1 MKRMLILLTVMALSM
16 QSCGSEFSRT
26 RLSDYVNPLQGTM
39 SVDSFSTGN
48 TYPAVAVPWGMNF
61 WTPQTRKNGN
71 GWQYVYSDCQI
82 GGFKQTHQPSPW
94 INDYGCFSVM
104 PVTDSS
110 AVFWKNRVA
119 SFTHEDEVS
128 HPYYYGVKL
137 STGIFAEMT
146 PTYSGSVMRF
156 TYPADEQAYIV
167 VDGFGPNCEIVCEDG
182 VISGKSSY
190 YAHNNSAV
198 LPEDFATH
206 FRLSFN
212 VPVTGFRLFGK
223 GKEQVAL
230 VSLDADGPVE
240 MKAVSS
246 FISDDQA
253 RLNFNREL
261 AEKDFGS
268 VCSEAAAMW
277 DKTLSSISVSG
288 SSEEHLR
295 TFYSALYRTM
305 LFPRKIHETDV
316 NGRIVHFDF
325 YNGGVREGYMFADN
339 GFWDTFRAV
348 HPLFTIICPSLSEQ
362 FMDALLN
369 IYDEGGYLPEWFS
382 PAYKDC
388 MLGQH
393 SVAVVTD
400 AFLKGIDDFDRD
412 KMMEAMIKGANSAGP
427 NATGRKGFE
436 YYNELGYVP
445 YDCGVKGSVSRTLE
459 YAYNDYCISLFAEA
473 LGRKEEAAVYRAKA
487 LNYKNIFDTSINF
500 VRPKDKD
507 GNWQRE
513 GWQPDTW
520 GGSFTEGSSWHWTW
534 CVYHDPKGLIDLMG
548 GDAAFEAKLDS
559 VFMAEPTY
567 ECSNYGKVIHEIAEM
582 VAGDMGQYAHGNEPI
597 QHAVYM
603 YNYAGVPNKTQAHVR
618 DIMEKFYHS
627 GVNDGCGL
635 CGDEDNGQT
644 SAWYVFSAL
653 GFYPVCP
660 GTGEY
665 VIGSPLF
672 EDAVIKL
679 ENGRT
684 FEVKAHGNSEK
695 NVYIRSAK
703 LNGQPFNRSYITH
716 KEIMEGG
723 VLEFVMGAEPSND
736 HVALERPHSMSD

>member
-1 MKRMLILLTVMALSM
+1 
-16 QSCGSEFSRT
+16 
-26 RLSDYVNPLQGTM
+26 
-39 SVDSFSTGN
+39 
-48 TYPAVAVPWGMNF
+48 
-61 WTPQTRKNGN
+61 
-71 GWQYVYSDCQI
+71 
-82 GGFKQTHQPSPW
+82 
-94 INDYGCFSVM
+94 
-104 PVTDSS
+104 
-110 AVFWKNRVA
+110 
-119 SFTHEDEVS
+119 
-128 HPYYYGVKL
+128 
-137 STGIFAEMT
+137 
-146 PTYSGSVMRF
+146 
-156 TYPADEQAYIV
+156 
-167 VDGFGPNCEIVCEDG
+167 
-182 VISGKSSY
+182 
-190 YAHNNSAV
+190 
-198 LPEDFATH
+198 
-206 FRLSFN
+206 
-212 VPVTGFRLFGK
+212 
-223 GKEQVAL
+223 
-230 VSLDADGPVE
+230 

-261 AEKDFGS
+261 AEKDFDS
-268 VCSEAAAMW
+268 VCSESAAMW
-277 DKTLSSISVSG
+277 DKSLSSISVSG
-288 SSEEHLR
+288 GSEEQLR

-305 LFPRKIHETDV
+305 LFPRKIHEADE

-445 YDCGVKGSVSRTLE
+445 YDCGIKGSVSRTLE

-473 LGRKEEAAVYRAKA
+473 LGRKEEAAGYRAKA
-487 LNYKNIFDTSINF
+487 LNYKNILDTSINF

-559 VFMAEPTY
+559 VFIAEPTY

-603 YNYAGVPNKTQAHVR
+603 YNYAGVPTKTQAHVR

>member
-156 TYPADEQAYIV
+156 TYPVDEQAYIV

-261 AEKDFGS
+261 AEKNFDS
-268 VCSEAAAMW
+268 VCSDAAALW

-288 SSEEHLR
+288 GSEEHLR

-305 LFPRKIHETDV
+305 LFPRKIHETDE
-316 NGRIVHFDF
+316 NGRVVHFDF

-445 YDCGVKGSVSRTLE
+445 YDCGIKGSVSRTLE

-559 VFMAEPTY
+559 VFIAEPTY

-672 EDAVIKL
+672 EDAVINL

-695 NVYIRSAK
+695 KVYIRSAK

-723 VLEFVMGAEPSND
+723 VLEFVMGAEPSKD

>member
-1 MKRMLILLTVMALSM
+1 
-16 QSCGSEFSRT
+16 
-26 RLSDYVNPLQGTM
+26 
-39 SVDSFSTGN
+39 
-48 TYPAVAVPWGMNF
+48 
-61 WTPQTRKNGN
+61 
-71 GWQYVYSDCQI
+71 
-82 GGFKQTHQPSPW
+82 
-94 INDYGCFSVM
+94 
-104 PVTDSS
+104 
-110 AVFWKNRVA
+110 
-119 SFTHEDEVS
+119 
-128 HPYYYGVKL
+128 
-137 STGIFAEMT
+137 
-146 PTYSGSVMRF
+146 
-156 TYPADEQAYIV
+156 
-167 VDGFGPNCEIVCEDG
+167 
-182 VISGKSSY
+182 
-190 YAHNNSAV
+190 
-198 LPEDFATH
+198 
-206 FRLSFN
+206 
-212 VPVTGFRLFGK
+212 
-223 GKEQVAL
+223 
-230 VSLDADGPVE
+230 

-261 AEKDFGS
+261 AEKDFDS

-288 SSEEHLR
+288 GSEEHLR
-295 TFYSALYRTM
+295 TFYSALSRTM

-445 YDCGVKGSVSRTLE
+445 YDCGIKGSVSRTLE

-473 LGRKEEAAVYRAKA
+473 LGRKEEAEVYRAKA

-672 EDAVIKL
+672 ENAVINL

-695 NVYIRSAK
+695 NVYIQSAK
-703 LNGQPFNRSYITH
+703 LNGRPFNRSYITH